1 MNPAPTMR
9 VPLKSL
15 VENFDMKKEPS
26 NHIDFLILGAL
37 GQMGKVAQD
46 SLPQTI
52 KELAAHSL
60 YVRSINLVDP
70 GYRDAGKAFHAII
83 GNDTL
88 LVRKFSTLS
97 DALHLFLR
105 SDAVSGGNI
114 FIYDASPTPYHFGH
128 LALIT
133 DLFLENVCYLGEKP
147 IFITQEQLAILQNAT
162 LPQIYCNF
170 SETMSVV
177 SLKLTEELAGQNV
190 INTHIARISSV
201 AKKKAYGLD
210 RDGVTGGALF
220 DKGIHALAFTIH
232 ILGVEQIASYE
243 ISRSHIESLCNDDR
257 GQAGIYL
264 DSMNGWDKKKI
275 SPRLNPF
282 DWSVD
287 GAINTSVKWRIS
299 DAKSTFREVNSNYY
313 FSWLGIE
320 TLSEGFSAFQKRMA
334 NLGFEDRE
342 WRLDVDLSKK
352 VEVNLIDEHVR
363 CSVIE
368 TDKYFYVCNFLSSAD
383 PVNDAAIWQVEKS
396 SNERKRI
403 FPATSGDGSVFN
415 KVREGKTNRA
425 LVESILDWYG
435 IRAALNLSRPITTLT
450 HEVLLKL
457 RDAAYKELVL

>member
-1 MNPAPTMR
+1 MNSAPTMH
-9 VPLKSL
+9 VPLKNL
-15 VENFDMKKEPS
+15 VENFDMKKEPN

-37 GQMGKVAQD
+37 GQMGKVAQN

-70 GYRDAGKAFHAII
+70 GYRDAEKAPYAII
-83 GNDTL
+83 ENDNL
-88 LVRKFSTLS
+88 LVRKFSTPS

-105 SDAVSGGNI
+105 DDAASDGNI

-133 DLFLENVCYLGEKP
+133 NLFSENVCYLGEKP
-147 IFITQEQLAILQNAT
+147 IFSAQEQLAILQNVT

-170 SETMSVV
+170 SETMSDV
-177 SLKLTEELAGQNV
+177 SLKLAEELAGQNV
-190 INTHIARISSV
+190 INTHVARISSV

-232 ILGVEQIASYE
+232 ILGVEQIASYK
-243 ISRSHIESLCNDDR
+243 ISRSHIESLCGDDSA
-257 GQAGIYL
+257 QTGIYL
-264 DSMNGWDKKKI
+264 DSMNGWNKKKI
-275 SPRLNPF
+275 SLELNPF

-287 GAINTSVKWRIS
+287 GAINTSVKWRVLG
-299 DAKSTFREVNSNYY
+299 AKSNFREVNSNYY
-313 FSWLGIE
+313 FSWIGIDAF
-320 TLSEGFSAFQKRMA
+320 SEGFSAFQKRMA
-334 NLGFEDRE
+334 NLGFGDRE

-352 VEVNLIDEHVR
+352 VGVNLIDEHVR

-383 PVNDAAIWQVEKS
+383 PVNDAAIWRVEKS

-403 FPATSGDGSVFN
+403 FPATSADGSVFN

-435 IRAALNLSRPITTLT
+435 IRSASNLSQPITTLT
-450 HEVLLKL
+450 HEVLLKS
-457 RDAAYKELVL
+457 RDVAYKELAS